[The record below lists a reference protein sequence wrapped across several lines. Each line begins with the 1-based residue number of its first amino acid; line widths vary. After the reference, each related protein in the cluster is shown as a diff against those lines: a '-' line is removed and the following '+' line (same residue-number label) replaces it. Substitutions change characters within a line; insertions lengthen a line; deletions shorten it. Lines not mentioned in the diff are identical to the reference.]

1 MRYFA
6 SLINNIKPTLSGH
19 DTFPLRYGWLKKVHD
34 QIAIQ
39 PESEEIENIFSQHS
53 AIADF
58 GVGKNMLN
66 AMRFWSTHTA
76 MIIRDNSA
84 YCNTHANTIIDEIA
98 YRDAVDATKQLNS
111 FYNSENIFAD
121 NGLDPYLESPSTP
134 TLAML
139 TDRFSL
145 ECVILH

>member
-34 QIAIQ
+34 QISAQ
-39 PESEEIENIFSQHS
+39 PESEEIDNVFSQDT

-84 YCNTHANTIIDEIA
+84 YYNTHANTIVDEVS
-98 YRDAVDATKQLNS
+98 RNGTVDATKQLNS
-111 FYNSENIFAD
+111 FYNAENIF
-121 NGLDPYLESPSTP
+121 
-134 TLAML
+134 
-139 TDRFSL
+139 
-145 ECVILH
+145 C